1 MEAPKN
7 LCIFPWVHTAVDIEG
22 ELKPCC
28 RFSNKSNE
36 LPTVAQ
42 GLQKGWLQ
50 GDYYSQ
56 LRQQFLNNE
65 QPAGCARCFKDEQ
78 TSGASMRTDANL
90 RYLKR
95 DTLTNPP
102 KLKFLE
108 MAFSHH
114 CNLACRMCNEGYS
127 SKWLAIKRHTNTP
140 ITEDV
145 TEDLDFSVDWF
156 DTDLSGI
163 ERVKL
168 VGGEPLLAKQHDSF
182 IKELASQSSDISKVQ
197 IDYHTNATI
206 LPSKKV
212 LETWKKLKALTIVLS
227 IDGYGKLNEVL
238 RPGSYTWQD
247 IDNTF
252 DFYLNLQDTG
262 YPIEMRVHFVVS
274 RFNIFKLQPLLDYI
288 ESKGTGYSMDMARRP
303 FHMCIANMS
312 AKDKTKAIKYINNL
326 NIYETFRKRLLNT
339 LDQDSEYTFTEEQII
354 NKEKVID
361 GYFNQDIREI
371 L

>member
-1 MEAPKN
+1 MDAPKN
-7 LCIFPWVHTAVDIEG
+7 LCIFPWVHTAVDIAG

-28 RFSNKSNE
+28 RFSNKPNE

-42 GLQKGWLQ
+42 GLKQGWSH
-50 GDYYSQ
+50 GDYYSK

-65 QPAGCARCFKDEQ
+65 QPSGCSRCFKDEQ
-78 TSGASMRTDANL
+78 TSGKSMRTDANNT
-90 RYLKR
+90 YLK
-95 DTLTNPP
+95 DNTFTKPP

-140 ITEDV
+140 LTEDV
-145 TEDLDFSVDWF
+145 TEDLDFSIDWF
-156 DTDLSGI
+156 DTDLSSI

-168 VGGEPLLAKQHDSF
+168 VGGEPLLAKQHDEF
-182 IKELASQSSDISKVQ
+182 IKKLASQSSNINKVQ

-227 IDGYGKLNEVL
+227 IDGYGKLNETL
-238 RPGSYTWQD
+238 RPGPYKWKD

-252 DFYLNLQDTG
+252 NFYLNLKDTG
-262 YPIEMRVHFVVS
+262 FPITMRVHFVVS
-274 RFNIFKLQPLLDYI
+274 RFNIFNLQPLLDYI
-288 ESKGTGYSMDMARRP
+288 ESKGTGYSMDIARRP
-303 FHMCIANMS
+303 FHMCIANMDP
-312 AKDKTKAIKYINNL
+312 KDKELAKEYIKNL
-326 NIYETFRKRLLNT
+326 DIYETFRKRLLNT
-339 LDQDSEYTFTEEQII
+339 LEQESEKTYTDEQII

-361 GYFNQDIREI
+361 NYFNQDIRE
-371 L
+371 LL